1 VIIVAEEKML
11 LSPASADAAALE
23 IIKLMITN
31 GYYKSEPSSPR
42 TTAEIVSA
50 IGSDATALAKTLTDN
65 KAWTRN
71 D

>member
-1 VIIVAEEKML
+1 MV
-11 LSPASADAAALE
+11 LSPDNADTAALE
-23 IIKLMITN
+23 IIKLMITH
-31 GYYKSEPSSPR
+31 GYYKPEPGYPR